1 MIKKLIKQK
10 KKLGLGFWNRR
21 LTELESRIRRKSKS
35 RSKASEDFDD
45 FERKLGL
52 GFREYM
58 GNLENAESNLGVSR
72 KLTDSFPEKRPL

>member
-35 RSKASEDFDD
+35 RSKASEDF
-45 FERKLGL
+45 ERKLGL

-72 KLTDSFPEKRPL
+72 KLTDSFLEKRPL